1 MSEKIAQESKKQKI
15 VKVASWSELEQTEL
29 LDLLALSSEI
39 DPEFYEMVLKR
50 VPFLMKETKKLRKS
64 VQKNTKMAMKLSKS
78 SKKYYYKISKSIL
91 KLLHQDGISPELKLE
106 LIDLLK
112 ETTLK
117 MEKADERDKTFFNH
131 QQTKTVGYSTLA
143 LLAIG
148 AIYGVKAI
156 KKD

>member
-1 MSEKIAQESKKQKI
+1 MSEKITQESKNQKI
-15 VKVASWSELEQTEL
+15 VKITSSSELEQTEL
-29 LDLLALSSEI
+29 LDLLALSNEM

-64 VQKNTKMAMKLSKS
+64 VYKNTKMAMKLSKS

-91 KLLHQDGISPELKLE
+91 KLLSQDGISPELKLE

-112 ETTLK
+112 ETTFK

-131 QQTKTVGYSTLA
+131 QQTKTVEYSTLA
-143 LLAIG
+143 LLVIG

-156 KKD
+156 RKD